1 MKPVTLLSSIRALL
15 GHLLVLLSARRTA
28 QAAPAPPITTFEE
41 MKERHLADFRRYTSA
56 PHDFPEL
63 TDGGHMTFDVQLA
76 GAPAATCS
84 VNAHLVMEVY
94 VRTFFPAYAA
104 GVEEL
109 EREGVDVAALA
120 YQNGLDAAA
129 GRAPLT
135 PLTKSL
141 MYLLA
146 HLPAKF
152 DGALADL
159 LSEAA
164 EFARREGRLGRGED
178 PGDIRASVE
187 SVLSDG
193 ASAVRARLESRAV
206 HQV

>member
-1 MKPVTLLSSIRALL
+1 MNLRTLLGRFFALL
-15 GHLLVLLSARRTA
+15 
-28 QAAPAPPITTFEE
+28 PAKHPAKDMATPPPPITTFEE
-41 MKERHLADFRRYTSA
+41 LKQRHLAGFQRYASA
-56 PHDFPEL
+56 PHGLPEL
-63 TDGGHMTFDVQLA
+63 GDGGHMTFDVQLA

-84 VNAHLVMEVY
+84 VNAHLIMEVY
-94 VRTFFPAYAA
+94 IRTFFPGYAA
-104 GVEEL
+104 GVEEM

-120 YQNGLDAAA
+120 YQSGRGTAA

-164 EFARREGRLGRGED
+164 EFARREERLGRGEHL
-178 PGDIRASVE
+178 GDINQAVE
-187 SVLSDG
+187 SLLADEAEV
-193 ASAVRARLESRAV
+193 ARARLESRAA
-206 HQV
+206 

>member
-1 MKPVTLLSSIRALL
+1 
-15 GHLLVLLSARRTA
+15 
-28 QAAPAPPITTFEE
+28 
-41 MKERHLADFRRYTSA
+41 MKERHLTGLGRYTSA
-56 PHDFPEL
+56 PHNFPEL
-63 TDGGHMTFDVQLA
+63 TDGGHMTFDAHLA
-76 GAPAATCS
+76 GAPVATCS

-94 VRTFFPAYAA
+94 IRTFFPGYVA
-104 GVEEL
+104 GVEEM

-120 YQNGLDAAA
+120 YQNGRDASA

-164 EFARREGRLGRGED
+164 EFARREERLGRGEH
-178 PGDIRASVE
+178 PRDINQVVE
-187 SVLSDG
+187 SLLADE
-193 ASAVRARLESRAV
+193 AEAARARLESRATSFNACARWPKARSPSSLRGYGSV
-206 HQV
+206 SRRSR